1 MAAPTDKTYFPPLED
16 CLKGRA
22 PLLSWR
28 LVASALEDSNSDR
41 LTSTAVSDFLRDG
54 FVHQLIKEPTK
65 PFSPPTNQSKLDFQ
79 TRTGAINV
87 VPSPKDPYDL
97 KQIKED
103 AAWLSKNANVN
114 EVAALRIVVVEYQS
128 RAHSH
133 LTGPFSTQDA
143 ANIRE
148 AAGVSDAQ
156 ASSFLSSLNVV
167 AVVDAE
173 ANWAEFESETKRRQR
188 LITTFLT
195 ERRSFFASADAF
207 TTFLLHSRPGNRTPA
222 ADELRQDIMK
232 TAFNWDDRD
241 FQVADPSL
249 LKAMAPTYFAVLPEL
264 VEEVEKGPRELE
276 KTVLTSQI
284 ELDWSRTS
292 ITEVIHSMSV
302 AFQIMDLEGPQ
313 FHSPELVAQ
322 WFTLMDN
329 YRFLEPIMPILE
341 QHDMLAELVLPV
353 RSLMTVISL
362 KFLNIDRALLYL
374 SPPDD
379 VDRSEV
385 LVDGEEPYLNSAEL
399 LKQIHDI
406 LQAATSVGV
415 PMAVPLA
422 FAWSLIIHQMHV
434 GYQDRAE
441 RRDLINNQR
450 ARGTFESEAIAPPTP
465 PEGRQRRNS
474 GGSLISIEQS
484 PYDAF
489 LEVANLERDMQVA
502 ETMAMVATS
511 RGHVYN
517 IISEMISC
525 LGYGET
531 AAFRPMIGARS
542 RVVFEDL
549 LKRTFHVV
557 GYQTE
562 PVACLLYLLSGS
574 KSYWDISSE
583 VPNSAAL
590 DIYTQMLTDPLLRTQ
605 YTEQSHNRYPYEFIP
620 FTEICRSLLAALVS
634 DKQSSEQIVGWLYRT
649 PSLTIEWNPMW
660 DRSYH
665 LVHEDENT
673 NSFCM
678 DEDIDLFSARS
689 FRKVAPQEKFTIPS
703 GTYGRFVTDIGRVA
717 KLEFEHSALALL
729 GKRLEV
735 YLSDGAWDSG
745 LGQLTTDD
753 LAEAI
758 SLLAVMLRTEVL
770 RSTGRSPKPN
780 TESAIKVLQETSSSL
795 PRNNDIIK
803 VVCGILN
810 GLIEE
815 DPTQLDAGKFK
826 VMTASLQFLHAVLPV
841 VPGRVWSYMSNCGLI
856 SSEGRSGRLSRITGN
871 LDMYAERV
879 DFLQS
884 AVKLFSS
891 LVENAMSS
899 AAQRKTAA
907 SPNARVRIDENPWA
921 GMSEKILSQVCLAIA
936 QTAVDIFENSATWRF
951 ESEVGESIVITEVV
965 NIMTSL
971 LFYTYSMGSP
981 ESTKNLT
988 SCLLEA
994 SRYIIEGFLAPAS
1007 SSLRFQPL
1015 LTSLLAAFKVTDS
1028 TLYPYRSRIVS
1039 ERLTGVVS
1047 FATIILR
1054 VASYLDHP
1062 TAAIQ
1067 TQLFKCAALVAR
1079 LPAIKHSFKMPV
1091 IALLSALV
1099 ENAGK
1104 GSGEPPS
1111 LLGYLGPQVSH
1122 SFIQI
1127 ASQLDKPFDRIPE
1140 VVRTW
1145 NFFSIILRNR
1155 QQWMANCLLTGK
1167 TPRQALKGDA
1177 KMAEISPD
1185 SVLSTALEKL
1195 RSIATQPSQEALAI
1209 LDFFTSAQNYW
1220 AWTIFAMQKDK
1231 SFLGSLRSYVKNLK
1245 APELVFKNDPAE
1257 AGYQARIAAYI
1268 AETFAM
1274 QLYHLRQM
1282 RQAQDFA
1289 TKVVE
1294 DLDYFLRHGV
1304 QVADYNA
1311 SLHSNFA
1318 KNFSQRYPGLELDDF
1333 KRTVLVP
1340 KNLGA
1345 QYYYGM
1351 DFAEKMLGYDAGW
1364 AGAGSKKNGFRTE
1377 MEKANLNLS
1386 LVEAEVALFHAWE
1399 YLILELSSCLLPK
1412 SGIIS
1417 RQMIQVAEQCLEA
1430 NQRPS
1435 APDHI
1440 FVRLAESRANLT
1452 LTLLKRLADCSQL
1465 PKDFTQLLTL
1475 VATTINVVDNPFATE
1490 NITYFRT
1497 LLRILF
1503 VTLRGTKLS
1512 SNAPAPAKAGPE
1524 TSVAATQLVITILDR
1539 VVAQSFRAL
1548 AGLVHEPGSPTEP
1561 DDMALVTGILQA
1573 CLAVPGLD
1581 QCQGQIITIM
1591 SNHNIFQVATSL
1603 FSWSDKLVGRNG
1615 DPVYGEISLLFLL
1628 ELSSLPQIAEQL
1640 AVNGI
1645 LGHIT
1650 SANIAGFLRRKN
1662 ITPFTESVNKMR
1674 CYSIWS
1680 RALLPMLIN
1689 ILGALGPTIAP
1700 EVAFVLN
1707 QFPNLLESSIE
1718 RLAAPGMDRTIPTMS
1733 FGSEDSTRTH
1743 PFYITLATMNEI
1755 HSLSLLAK
1763 VLGALRENNT
1773 RDIPEVTGW
1782 DSGKV
1787 LEHVEFWLQSR
1798 KVLRERLLPLTERE
1812 REWWG
1817 TKTREGA
1824 GGGDCQTVLEEKVVG
1839 VLEGVRDVL
1848 MAGEEGEE

>member
-1 MAAPTDKTYFPPLED
+1 MAAPSDKTYFPPLED
-16 CLKGRA
+16 CLKGKST
-22 PLLSWR
+22 LLSWR
-28 LVASALEDSNSDR
+28 LVASALEDSNNDR
-41 LTSTAVSDFLRDG
+41 LTSTAVSEFLRDSH
-54 FVHQLIKEPTK
+54 VHQLLKEPSK
-65 PFSPPTNQSKLDFQ
+65 PFGPPTNQSKLEFE
-79 TRTGAINV
+79 TKTGAINV
-87 VPSPKDPYDL
+87 VPSPNDPYDL
-97 KQIKED
+97 KVIKED
-103 AAWLSKNANVN
+103 AKWLSKNANVN
-114 EVAALRIVVVEYQS
+114 EMAALRIVVVEYQS

-133 LTGPFSTQDA
+133 LTGPLSTQDV
-143 ANIRE
+143 ANIQE
-148 AAGVSDAQ
+148 AAGLSDAQ
-156 ASSFLSSLNVV
+156 VSSFLSAHDVV

-173 ANWAEFESETKRRQR
+173 SNWAEFESETRRRQR
-188 LITTFLT
+188 LITTYLA
-195 ERRSFFASADAF
+195 ERRSFLGSADAF
-207 TTFLLHSRPGNRTPA
+207 TTFLLHSRPGSRTPA
-222 ADELRQDIMK
+222 TDELRQDIMK
-232 TAFNWDDRD
+232 AAFNWDDRA
-241 FQVADPSL
+241 FEVADPTL
-249 LKAMAPTYFAVLPEL
+249 LKAMAPSYFAILGKL
-264 VEEVEKGPRELE
+264 VEETEKGPDGVEE
-276 KTVLTSQI
+276 AVLTPQI
-284 ELDWSRTS
+284 DLDWRRTFV
-292 ITEVIHSMSV
+292 TEVIHAMSV

-313 FHSPELVAQ
+313 FHSPDLVAQ
-322 WFTLMDN
+322 WFGFLDV
-329 YRFLEPIMPILE
+329 YRFLEPIIPILE
-341 QHDMLAELVLPV
+341 QHDMLVELILPV
-353 RSLMTVISL
+353 QSLMTVISL
-362 KFLNIDRALLYL
+362 KLLNIDRSLLYL
-374 SPPDD
+374 SPPEDLDRTD
-379 VDRSEV
+379 V
-385 LVDGEEPYLNSAEL
+385 LADGEEPYLASAEL
-399 LKQIHDI
+399 LSKIHSI
-406 LQAATSVGV
+406 LQAATTMGV
-415 PMAVPLA
+415 SAATPLV
-422 FAWSLIIHQMHV
+422 FAWSLIIHSMHV

-450 ARGTFESEAIAPPTP
+450 ARGTFESESLAPPTP

-489 LEVANLERDMQVA
+489 LEAENLERDMQVA
-502 ETMAMVATS
+502 ESMAMVATS
-511 RGHVYN
+511 RGHVYDV
-517 IISEMISC
+517 ISKMISC
-525 LGYGET
+525 LGNGET
-531 AAFRPMIGARS
+531 AAFRSMIGARA
-542 RVVFEDL
+542 RLVFEDL

-557 GYQTE
+557 GYQVE
-562 PVACLLYLLSGS
+562 PLSCLLSLLSGN
-574 KSYWDISSE
+574 KQYWDISPE
-583 VPNSAAL
+583 APNSAAL
-590 DIYTQMLTDPLLRTQ
+590 DMYTQMLTDPILKTQ

-620 FTEICRSLLAALVS
+620 FTALCRYLLAALVS
-634 DKQSSEQIVGWLYRT
+634 DKESSEQIVGWLYKT

-665 LVHEDENT
+665 LVFEDENT
-673 NSFCM
+673 NSFCL
-678 DEDIDLFSARS
+678 DEDIDLFAARSAR
-689 FRKVAPQEKFTIPS
+689 KITAQEKFTIPS
-703 GTYGRFVTDIGRVA
+703 GTYGRFVTDVGRVA
-717 KLEFEHSALALL
+717 KLEFEHSTLALL

-735 YLSDGAWDSG
+735 NLSAGMWDSA
-745 LGQLTTDD
+745 LEPLSMEDV
-753 LAEAI
+753 AEAI
-758 SLLAVMLRTEVL
+758 ALLATVLRTEVL
-770 RSTGRSPKPN
+770 RSTGKSSKPN
-780 TESAIKVLQETSSSL
+780 TGSAIKVLQETSSCL
-795 PRNNDIIK
+795 PRNNDIIR

-810 GLIEE
+810 GLVEE
-815 DPTQLDAGKFK
+815 EPTELDASKLK
-826 VMTASLQFLHAVLPV
+826 VMTACLQFLHALLPV
-841 VPGRVWSYMSNCGLI
+841 VPGRVWSYMSSCSLI
-856 SSEGRSGRLSRITGN
+856 NNEGRSGRLSRITGN
-871 LDMYAERV
+871 LEIYAERAE
-879 DFLQS
+879 FLQS
-884 AVKLFSS
+884 AVRLFSS
-891 LVENAMSS
+891 LVESAMAN
-899 AAQRKTAA
+899 AAQRRTAT
-907 SPNARVRIDENPWA
+907 SPNARVRVDQNPWA
-921 GMSEKILSQVCLAIA
+921 GMSEKILSQVCLSIA
-936 QTAVDIFENSATWRF
+936 QTAVDVFENSATWRF
-951 ESEVGESIVITEVV
+951 ESEVGRGIVITEVV
-965 NIMTSL
+965 NIMTNL
-971 LFYTYSMGSP
+971 LFYTFSMGSP
-981 ESTKNLT
+981 ESPKNLT
-988 SCLLEA
+988 GCLLDA

-1015 LTSLLAAFKVTDS
+1015 LTSLLDAFKIDDS
-1028 TLYPYRSRIVS
+1028 TLFPCRSRIVS

-1047 FATIILR
+1047 FSTIILR
-1054 VASYLDHP
+1054 VASFLDHP

-1067 TQLFKCAALVAR
+1067 TQLFKSAALIAR
-1079 LPAIKHSFKMPV
+1079 LPAIKHSFKTPA

-1104 GSGEPPS
+1104 GTGEPPS
-1111 LLGYLGPQVSH
+1111 LLGYLGPQISH

-1140 VVRTW
+1140 VVSTW

-1167 TPRQALKGDA
+1167 TPRQALKGDS

-1195 RSIATQPSQEALAI
+1195 RSIASLPSQETLAV

-1231 SFLGSLRSYVKNLK
+1231 SFLESLRSYVKNLK

-1282 RQAQDFA
+1282 RQEQDFA

-1318 KNFSQRYPGLELDDF
+1318 KNFSQRYAGLELDDF

-1345 QYYYGM
+1345 QYYYAL
-1351 DFAEKMLGYDAGW
+1351 DFADKMLGYDAGW
-1364 AGAGSKKNGFRTE
+1364 AGAGTRQNGFRAE
-1377 MEKANLNLS
+1377 MKKANLNLS
-1386 LVEAEVALFHAWE
+1386 LVEAEV

-1412 SGIIS
+1412 SGIIA
-1417 RQMIQVAEQCLEA
+1417 RQMVQVAEQCLEA

-1475 VATTINVVDNPFATE
+1475 ITAAINGVDNPWGPE

-1503 VTLRGTKLS
+1503 VTLRGTRLS
-1512 SNAPAPAKAGPE
+1512 SNAPAPQKSGHE
-1524 TSVAATQLVITILDR
+1524 TSVAATQLVLTILDR
-1539 VVAQSFRAL
+1539 VVAHSFRTL
-1548 AGLVHEPGSPTEP
+1548 SGLVHEPGSPTEP
-1561 DDMALVTGILQA
+1561 DDMTLITGVLQA

-1581 QCQGQIITIM
+1581 QCQVQILNIM
-1591 SNHNIFQVATSL
+1591 SSYNIFQVATSL
-1603 FSWSDKLVGRNG
+1603 FSWSDKLVGPNG
-1615 DPVYGEISLLFLL
+1615 DPIYGEISLLFLL

-1640 AVNGI
+1640 ACDGI

-1662 ITPFTESVNKMR
+1662 ITPFTESASKMR

-1680 RALLPMLIN
+1680 RALLPLLIN
-1689 ILGALGPTIAP
+1689 ILGALGSTIAP

-1718 RLAAPGMDRTIPTMS
+1718 RLAAPGMDRTTIIPTMS
-1733 FGSEDSTRTH
+1733 FGGSEDRSH

-1782 DSGKV
+1782 DGGRV
-1787 LEHVEFWLQSR
+1787 LENVEFWLQSR
-1798 KVLRERLLPLTERE
+1798 KVLRERLLPMTEKE

-1817 TKTREGA
+1817 MKA
-1824 GGGDCQTVLEEKVVG
+1824 QGGGDSQTVLEEKVVG
-1839 VLEGVRDVL
+1839 MLEGVRDVL
-1848 MAGEEGEE
+1848 MAGEGEE